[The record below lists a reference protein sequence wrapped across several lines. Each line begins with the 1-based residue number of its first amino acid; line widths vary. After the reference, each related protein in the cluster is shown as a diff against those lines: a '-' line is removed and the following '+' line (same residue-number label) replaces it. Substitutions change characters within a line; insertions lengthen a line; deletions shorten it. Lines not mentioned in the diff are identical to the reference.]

1 MAQTLRLCKVF
12 YEAGGKKMS
21 AVIRNVSAVKVANS
35 TVIVYYYVLL
45 FKQGTIK
52 TLKVV
57 ELKFHAS

>member
-1 MAQTLRLCKVF
+1 
-12 YEAGGKKMS
+12 MS